1 MTLSA
6 FDLFF
11 YCLGLFILFLTP
23 GPVWVALVA
32 RTLSGG
38 FSSAW
43 PVTIGV
49 AVGDVFW
56 SILAILGVGWIVST
70 YADFMAVLRIVAAV
84 FFVGLGIAIIRGAG
98 NTIESDSRLTRPG
111 KWAGFVAGLIVI
123 LSNPKAVLFY
133 MGVLPGF
140 FDLSGLGLPD
150 IAAIAVASFAV
161 PLLGNLGLALFV
173 DRARRIMASH
183 AAVKRM
189 NLVAGVLLVCVGL
202 VIPFT

>member
-6 FDLFF
+6 FDLIF
-11 YCLGLFILFLTP
+11 YCVGLFILFLTP

-38 FSSAW
+38 FQAAW
-43 PVTIGV
+43 PLTLGV

-56 SILAILGVGWIVST
+56 SVLAIFGVGWVVSA
-70 YADFMAVLRIVAAV
+70 YADFMAVLRVVAAV
-84 FFVGLGIAIIRGAG
+84 FFVGLGVAIIRAAG
-98 NTIESDSRLTRPG
+98 KAITSDRRLTRPG
-111 KWAGFVAGLIVI
+111 AWAGFVAGLIVI

-140 FDLSGLGLPD
+140 FDLSNLSVPD
-150 IAAIAVASFAV
+150 IAAIAGVSFAV

-173 DRARRIMASH
+173 DRARRLLASPL
-183 AAVKRM
+183 AVKRM
-189 NLVAGVLLVCVGL
+189 NVAAGILLVCVGL
-202 VIPFT
+202 LIPFI